1 MTDRQQTALE
11 RVITSVAATVIAGAM
26 IWGAATLAEVTNQI
40 AVVQEQIAV
49 LQDKVDGNYT
59 QADADEDFKPVMR
72 ALDDHE
78 QRIRKL
84 ERDR

>member
-11 RVITSVAATVIAGAM
+11 RVITTVAATVIAAAM
-26 IWGAATLAEVTNQI
+26 LWAATTLAEVTNRI
-40 AVVQEQIAV
+40 SVIQEQIAM

-78 QRIRKL
+78 QRLRNL
-84 ERDR
+84 ERNR